1 MADDKSVPSTPDPEI
16 VTLVAALIRDV
27 LTIGAT
33 LGVVHGV
40 YSDSVISIIAGAIVG
55 VGSIVWSLYQK
66 YSAKR
71 RDHEGSVLS
80 AARGVALQA
89 N

>member
-40 YSDSVISIIAGAIVG
+40 YSEGFIVIV
-55 VGSIVWSLYQK
+55 
-66 YSAKR
+66 
-71 RDHEGSVLS
+71 
-80 AARGVALQA
+80 
-89 N
+89 